1 MSTASFGVLG
11 STIKLYTGGYYD
23 VKNPRACDV
32 KIEDIAHV
40 LSNICR
46 FGGHIPRYYSVAEH
60 LIECYRKSL
69 IETQP
74 LNVRFAAL
82 MHDAAE
88 AYIGDVVKPLKV
100 LLDPIYGPI
109 EEANEQ
115 AIAEAF
121 GIDFESTKKEWK
133 RIDREMLIAERNA
146 IFGNDGHKWTDED
159 SVDSYSFT
167 PKFYTPKQAKS
178 QFLLRFK
185 ICQKLM
191 QKEAKPENHL
201 TTRN

>member
-1 MSTASFGVLG
+1 MTTAFGVLG
-11 STIKLYTGGYYD
+11 STIKLFTGGYYD

-60 LIECYRKSL
+60 SVQCYRKACRES
-69 IETQP
+69 QP
-74 LNVRFAAL
+74 WDVRFACL
-82 MHDAAE
+82 MHDATE

-109 EEANEQ
+109 EDANER

-121 GIDFESTKKEWK
+121 GIDFASTKPEWK

-146 IFGNDGHKWTDED
+146 IFGSDGHKWTDED
-159 SVDSYSFT
+159 QVATFVLQPDFYSPVDAESM
-167 PKFYTPKQAKS
+167 
-178 QFLLRFK
+178 FLRCFEGCFH
-185 ICQKLM
+185 ICQVELA
-191 QKEAKPENHL
+191 AKG
-201 TTRN
+201 RK